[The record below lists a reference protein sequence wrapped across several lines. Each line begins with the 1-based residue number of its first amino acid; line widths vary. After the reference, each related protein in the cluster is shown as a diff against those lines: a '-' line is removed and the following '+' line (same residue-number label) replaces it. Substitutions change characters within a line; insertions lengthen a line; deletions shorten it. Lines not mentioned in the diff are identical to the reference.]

1 MNQSEELTREDYNNI
16 PVHYC
21 SKCLSLKIRS
31 LMETDYCEECGS
43 TDIDT
48 IHIDV
53 WNRMYLE
60 KYGRKFIKDTKN
72 GRKIEIGATKYF

>member
-1 MNQSEELTREDYNNI
+1 
-16 PVHYC
+16 
-21 SKCLSLKIRS
+21 
-31 LMETDYCEECGS
+31 METDYCEECGS